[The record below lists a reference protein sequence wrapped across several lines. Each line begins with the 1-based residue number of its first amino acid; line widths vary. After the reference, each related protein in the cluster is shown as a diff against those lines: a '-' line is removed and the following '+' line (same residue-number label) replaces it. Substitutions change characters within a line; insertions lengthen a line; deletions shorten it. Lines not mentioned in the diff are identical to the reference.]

1 MIKPSLIVPQL
12 RQQVAAVSNRVFGA
26 GHYVQAMKTANFGGI
41 LRPCLFVVPGGVE
54 PGENQDTYG
63 VVQRVRPRFGVVL
76 VVDATADD
84 RGADGAEKLVDLHD
98 AVKAALLGWAPA
110 GDRYDSFVYLGM
122 PDDPVADSSRALLIA
137 QVDFETA
144 EIIQS

>member
-1 MIKPSLIVPQL
+1 MIKPSLIVPRL
-12 RQQVAAVSNRVFGA
+12 RNQVASVSNRVFGGA
-26 GHYVQAMKTANFGGI
+26 QYVQAMKTANFGGI
-41 LRPCLFVVPGGVE
+41 ARPCLFVSPGGVE
-54 PGENQDTYG
+54 PGENQDAFG

-76 VVDATADD
+76 VVDATVDEL
-84 RGADGAEKLVDLHD
+84 GADGAEKLVDLHD

-110 GDRYDSFVYLGM
+110 GDRYDSFLYLGM
-122 PDDPVADSSRALLIA
+122 PDDPVADSSRAMLFA